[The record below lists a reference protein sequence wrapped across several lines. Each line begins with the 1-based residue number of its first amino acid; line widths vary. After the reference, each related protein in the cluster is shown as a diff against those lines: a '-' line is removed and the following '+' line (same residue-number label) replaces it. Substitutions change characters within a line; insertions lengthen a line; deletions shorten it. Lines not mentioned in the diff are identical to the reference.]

1 MYTGAGS
8 WAYLMDGKL
17 GYSAGGL
24 RPALQ
29 QAEVDRLTEMG
40 QWWRKTSGD
49 LQAPGPTTQLG
60 SSPAVGGSKSCLL
73 GEARDFQFFDGVFK
87 VSPCAWHRLTLRSC
101 MPTPG
106 LPCISN
112 STSRTGLSRQSLF
125 VTFTMSL
132 TRTSPPTLST
142 ASASRVNR
150 PLMSLLATKLVIPS
164 PWEISG
170 PNPSRAS

>member
-1 MYTGAGS
+1 MYTGGGS

-24 RPALQ
+24 RPAVQ

-87 VSPCAWHRLTLRSC
+87 VSPSAWHRLTLRFC
-101 MPTPG
+101 MCTLG
-106 LPCISN
+106 SPCVSN
-112 STSRTGLSRQSLF
+112 STSRTALSRQSLF
-125 VTFTMSL
+125 ATSTTSL

-142 ASASRVNR
+142 VSASRVNR
-150 PLMSLLATKLVIPS
+150 PPTSYLVTKLVIPS
-164 PWEISG
+164 PWGTSG
-170 PNPSRAS
+170 PSPGRAS